1 VVGVTTI
8 KASITEMELIIDVAV
23 ADGAGIAVENT

>member
-1 VVGVTTI
+1 M